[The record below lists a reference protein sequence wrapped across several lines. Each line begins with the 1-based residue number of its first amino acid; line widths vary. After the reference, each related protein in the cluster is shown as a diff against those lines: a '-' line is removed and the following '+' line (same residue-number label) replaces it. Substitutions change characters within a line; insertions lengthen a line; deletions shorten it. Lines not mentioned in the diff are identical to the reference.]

1 MTPPHVFGLQ
11 LASQVSAEKFANLAR
26 LPRALTALARTYND
40 TTQMEVAKKAIAVAE
55 TDVLGND
62 LHDATIQFG
71 YKSLQ
76 TTGICFSRLKVGPYR
91 LVQNPIL

>member
-1 MTPPHVFGLQ
+1 
-11 LASQVSAEKFANLAR
+11 
-26 LPRALTALARTYND
+26 
-40 TTQMEVAKKAIAVAE
+40 MEVAKKAIAVAE
-55 TDVLGND
+55 TDVLGKD

-76 TTGICFSRLKVGPYR
+76 TTGIFFSRLKVGPYR